1 MNLPFGLVS
10 KKESIQK
17 RREDEQ
23 ELYRLGKILDEYQ
36 NALEEYSSTIKEY
49 SDRLGYYEKN
59 TKEKQLASAI
69 TSLDITYLKEQG
81 DKNAEQ
87 LDAMAAAL
95 TDANTAVNSLDR
107 NVVNRISE
115 LLLELQKQE
124 LNQSNQKHEEML
136 KAIDRLTRAV
146 KRGRAL
152 RILLFI
158 LNLFSVGLC
167 VFLVLYVL
175 EIIPF

>member
-1 MNLPFGLVS
+1 MKCFRISVQEGINT
-10 KKESIQK
+10 KEK
-17 RREDEQ
+17 RDEQ

-136 KAIDRLTRAV
+136 KAIDSLTRAV
-146 KRGRAL
+146 KEGGHYGYCCSS
-152 RILLFI
+152 
-158 LNLFSVGLC
+158 NLFSVGLC
-167 VFLVLYVL
+167 VFSCF
-175 EIIPF
+175 ICAGDIPF